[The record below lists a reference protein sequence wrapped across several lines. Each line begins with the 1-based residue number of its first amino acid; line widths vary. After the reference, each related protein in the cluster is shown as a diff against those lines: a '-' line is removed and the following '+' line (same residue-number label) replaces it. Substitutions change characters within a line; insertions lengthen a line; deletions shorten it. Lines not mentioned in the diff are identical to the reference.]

1 MTSESI
7 KISVVTVCYNAVD
20 TIEETMLSVL
30 NQTYTNVEYIIIDG
44 GSTDGTVDIIKKYAD
59 RLAYW
64 VSEPDRGIYDAMNKG
79 IAAATGDYINFMN
92 SGDKFVDNDTIKN
105 AVNIFPNNIDIIF
118 GDSIEK
124 DNQNNIFF
132 KKCSANPDD
141 LKNGPTYRHGASFV
155 RSSIHKSHLF
165 DLLKECQFGFGLDYN
180 NIWTLYQE
188 GYKFQKIELPILIY
202 EKEGISCNAA
212 KSHKYIFRII
222 HQAKKPT
229 IIEKIKYEI
238 YHFLIISGIYR
249 ILTSI
254 IRRLF
259 YFGTYLYNDP
269 IGSFPCWRLRKFL
282 LKILRTKLG
291 HNTVLNMH
299 QYIMHPQALIIGND
313 SHINRGC
320 ILDARGGLSIG
331 SNVSI
336 SFNVS
341 ILTGSHDSNSLN
353 FNLRYM
359 PIIIG
364 DYVWIGANA
373 TILNNVKIGEG
384 AIIAAGAV
392 VTKNVEPYTIVGGIP
407 AKIIGQRSRELNY
420 KCNGKLPFT

>member
-1 MTSESI
+1 M
-7 KISVVTVCYNAVD
+7 
-20 TIEETMLSVL
+20 
-30 NQTYTNVEYIIIDG
+30 
-44 GSTDGTVDIIKKYAD
+44 
-59 RLAYW
+59 
-64 VSEPDRGIYDAMNKG
+64 
-79 IAAATGDYINFMN
+79 
-92 SGDKFVDNDTIKN
+92 
-105 AVNIFPNNIDIIF
+105 
-118 GDSIEK
+118 
-124 DNQNNIFF
+124 
-132 KKCSANPDD
+132 
-141 LKNGPTYRHGASFV
+141 
-155 RSSIHKSHLF
+155 
-165 DLLKECQFGFGLDYN
+165 
-180 NIWTLYQE
+180 
-188 GYKFQKIELPILIY
+188 PILIY